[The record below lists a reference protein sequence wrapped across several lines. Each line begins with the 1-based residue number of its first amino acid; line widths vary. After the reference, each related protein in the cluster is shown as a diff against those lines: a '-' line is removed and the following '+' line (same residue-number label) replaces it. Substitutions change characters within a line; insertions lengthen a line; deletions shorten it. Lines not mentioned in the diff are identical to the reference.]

1 MSTVTNS
8 VSMEPVN
15 QSNRTVFGC
24 MNKIQHAL
32 QNHDVYESNYQY
44 FMNSPIVNKLKQ
56 TNTKLRKQNKEY
68 KRIIHELKS
77 KFDNTSM
84 KKRVCKEV
92 NIKIEPTVDLN
103 TAQKELIDLVDD
115 DVVILDNN
123 TQPKSSASEACSG
136 LSSEEATCSVCPLP
150 NIVYEIIDVLDE
162 EAIENDTLGDEVEP
176 KEETVDEETDNDE
189 EEETK
194 EEAVVDEE
202 AEEDEEEEETKE
214 EVVVDEEA
222 EEDEEVFEI
231 TIHGKK
237 YYTTN
242 ETDGVIYS
250 ITDDNDIGDKVGAFK
265 NKNPEFLVNTISKL
279 VEKKMEVEV
288 EVSNIEEI
296 ETEEEVFEIVFN
308 GKKYYTSNETDGVI
322 YSITDEGEI
331 GDEVGNFVKGVAI
344 MKK

>member
-202 AEEDEEEEETKE
+202 AEEDEE
-214 EVVVDEEA
+214 
-222 EEDEEVFEI
+222 VFEI

>member
-84 KKRVCKEV
+84 KKRDCKEV

-123 TQPKSSASEACSG
+123 TQPKSSASFACSG

-194 EEAVVDEE
+194 EEA
-202 AEEDEEEEETKE
+202 
-214 EVVVDEEA
+214 VVDEEA

-308 GKKYYTSNETDGVI
+308 GQKYYTSNEADGVI

>member
-1 MSTVTNS
+1 
-8 VSMEPVN
+8 
-15 QSNRTVFGC
+15 
-24 MNKIQHAL
+24 
-32 QNHDVYESNYQY
+32 
-44 FMNSPIVNKLKQ
+44 VNKLKQ
-56 TNTKLRKQNKEY
+56 TNAKLRNQNKEY

-103 TAQKELIDLVDD
+103 TEQKEVIDLVDD
-115 DVVILDNN
+115 GVVILDNN
-123 TQPKSSASEACSG
+123 TQPKSSASEFACSG
-136 LSSEEATCSVCPLP
+136 LSSEEALCPLP

-162 EAIENDTLGDEVEP
+162 EAIKDDILGDEVETN
-176 KEETVDEETDNDE
+176 EETVDEETDNDE
-189 EEETK
+189 EDETK
-194 EEAVVDEE
+194 EEVEVVDEE
-202 AEEDEEEEETKE
+202 AGEADED
-214 EVVVDEEA
+214 
-222 EEDEEVFEI
+222 EDEEVFEI

-250 ITDDNDIGDKVGAFK
+250 ITDDNDIGDKVGVFK

-279 VEKKMEVEV
+279 VEKKMEVEA

-296 ETEEEVFEIVFN
+296 ETEEEVFEVTIH
-308 GKKYYTSNETDGVI
+308 GKKYYTSNETDGII